1 MAAVRALPVDLLRGL
16 QEAELCDPGILLAYL
31 RGSAESLG
39 LAPQS
44 SGRRIVS
51 KSQGAQSRPD
61 PTLIDGM
68 HATGIDT
75 GTGGIVSYPIVSI
88 VSYPVGGSVPSS
100 LPVPGSVPVVPLSEE
115 SVSPGPKNLK
125 PKIGQMT
132 AQRAKKQIPPLNC
145 RRTTRRAHRGA
156 SRVNPLKNYRRMTA
170 RRQLRGATRQIQH
183 FCRCMARRT
192 QESCRRRQ
200 KG

>member
-1 MAAVRALPVDLLRGL
+1 MAAVRALPVDLLRAL
-16 QEAELCDPGILLAYL
+16 QEAELCDPGILLAYP

-44 SGRRIVS
+44 PGRRIVS

-88 VSYPVGGSVPSS
+88 VSYIQLAAGFR
-100 LPVPGSVPVVPLSEE
+100 PLRLFQALFLL
-115 SVSPGPKNLK
+115 SPCLK
-125 PKIGQMT
+125 RVCRED
-132 AQRAKKQIPPLNC
+132 QR
-145 RRTTRRAHRGA
+145 T
-156 SRVNPLKNYRRMTA
+156 
-170 RRQLRGATRQIQH
+170 
-183 FCRCMARRT
+183 
-192 QESCRRRQ
+192 
-200 KG
+200 